1 MGNKLSIVIQS
12 QQPTLLLGRCLNS
25 LMEQQCSEELE
36 VIVVDHRAR
45 RSVHQLIRWWNLSLA
60 RLGRRSRIVHLPLRS
75 ATTHADRLGLRACTG
90 SLVTFL
96 DETAIPSAGWAA
108 RAVAELQFRETHP
121 PDIMPPLDARG
132 VVQRR
137 STLLGA
143 MAVDDRAVLSA
154 HGATSDSFSLREEPL
169 QSFDNRHAAQ
179 PTATVTPIERPVRTR
194 FARLEE
200 YVCLI
205 AAVVAV
211 TAGLMQN
218 FAVALLA
225 TAVWLLLTIVAA
237 RSGTNR
243 KLRNAIVRPFTN
255 VWRGTQI
262 IRSPR

>member
-12 QQPTLLLGRCLNS
+12 HQPTLLLGRCLNS

-60 RLGRRSRIVHLPLRS
+60 RLGRRSRIVHLPLRN
-75 ATTHADRLGLRACTG
+75 ATPNADRLGLRTCTG
-90 SLVTFL
+90 SLVAFL
-96 DETAIPSAGWAA
+96 DETAIPSADWAA
-108 RAVAELQFRETHP
+108 RAVAELQLRESHP

-137 STLLGA
+137 SALLSA
-143 MAVDDRAVLSA
+143 MTIDDRAVLSA
-154 HGATSDSFSLREEPL
+154 HGATADSFSLDEEPR
-169 QSFDNRHAAQ
+169 QSFGSRHAAHRI
-179 PTATVTPIERPVRTR
+179 ATVTPTERPLRTR
-194 FARLEE
+194 VAPIED

-205 AAVVAV
+205 AVVVAV

-218 FAVALLA
+218 FAVALFA
-225 TAVWLLLTIVAA
+225 TVVWLLLTVVAA
-237 RSGTNR
+237 RSGTKG
-243 KLRNAIVRPFTN
+243 KLLNAVVRPFTN